1 MVRRVRIGAARN
13 SQKFSEMEMAKNGN
27 AWEWLGMAGNG
38 WQLSVKLSEVVENG
52 QKWSVML

>member
-13 SQKFSEMEMAKNGN
+13 SQKFSEMEMVGIG
-27 AWEWLGMAGNG
+27 WEWSGMAGNG